1 MCRYGYRSGEALAS
15 GVVRSDRVRYA
26 ERMESFGR
34 VLIVVG
40 VVALGLGLLF
50 VFAGSSLSFLGRLPG
65 DLRIE
70 RPGFRLY
77 VPITTSLL
85 LSAVLSLV
93 FWLVSR
99 FR

>member
-1 MCRYGYRSGEALAS
+1 
-15 GVVRSDRVRYA
+15 
-26 ERMESFGR
+26 MESLGR
-34 VLIVVG
+34 VLVIAG
-40 VVALGLGLLF
+40 LVAVGLGLLF

-77 VPITTSLL
+77 LPITTSLL

-93 FWLVSR
+93 IWLVSR
-99 FR
+99 IR